1 MRVPHHDD
9 ASYVLQY
16 IMHALEQ
23 REIIYVND
31 IVERFD
37 YDKSSVYKLLKK
49 IGINFTTI
57 DDRYIV
63 KKLGGGRFQLKEN
76 SAEETAEKMEK

>member
-23 REIIYVND
+23 REIIYVNN

-37 YDKSSVYKLLKK
+37 YDRSTVYKLLKK
-49 IGINFTTI
+49 IGINFITI

-63 KKLGGGRFQLKEN
+63 KRLGKGRFQLKEN
-76 SAEETAEKMEK
+76 PTEETAEKIEK